1 MKSNEHSRRE
11 FIKKGSMTGLGAMLG
26 LSMVSSS
33 LQAGNLTSGAIIAPE
48 GNILSIHPRYHRWH
62 VDLGVEWL
70 ETNTEHATLDWSIP
84 VSQTALV
91 LVDVWQRHYIKE
103 PEERAGVII
112 DNKLLPLLDAC
123 RKEGLSIIHAP
134 SLPVAKQ
141 HPNWVNLLSEEDK
154 VSKRDSWPPA
164 QFLNKSGSYQSYRRP
179 IEPREA
185 ERQQLPPLD
194 FHPKVQPLAGE
205 AVIGTGE
212 ELHRYCKQ
220 NGILF
225 LLFAGFNTNAC
236 ILSRD
241 YGTLEMSK
249 RGYEIVLV
257 RDCTTGMESKE
268 TQPTLS
274 QTTGATLL
282 LEMFGQYS
290 IASDEIISGFSKLG

>member
-1 MKSNEHSRRE
+1 MKKKGKSRRD
-11 FIKKGSMTGLGAMLG
+11 FIK
-26 LSMVSSS
+26 SSS
-33 LQAGNLTSGAIIAPE
+33 LAGFAAAVGLNTLVPFSAKSSLVQRADMKGE
-48 GNILSIHPRYHRWH
+48 GILSFHPRYYRWH
-62 VDLGVEWL
+62 VDPGVEWL
-70 ETNTEHATLDWSIP
+70 ETNTRHATLDWTVP

-112 DNKLLPLLDAC
+112 TDKLLPLLNAC
-123 RKEGLSIIHAP
+123 RKEGLTIIHAP

-141 HPNWVNLLSEEDK
+141 HSNWVNLLTEEDVPK
-154 VSKRDSWPPA
+154 QDWPPIS
-164 QFLNKSGSYQSYRRP
+164 FLNKNGSYQSYRRP
-179 IEPREA
+179 VEPREA

-236 ILSRD
+236 ILDRD

-257 RDCTTGMESKE
+257 RDCTTGMESNE
-268 TQPTLS
+268 TQLTLS

-282 LEMFGQYS
+282 LEMFGRYS
-290 IASDEIISGFSKLG
+290 VTSDEIIKGFSKSS